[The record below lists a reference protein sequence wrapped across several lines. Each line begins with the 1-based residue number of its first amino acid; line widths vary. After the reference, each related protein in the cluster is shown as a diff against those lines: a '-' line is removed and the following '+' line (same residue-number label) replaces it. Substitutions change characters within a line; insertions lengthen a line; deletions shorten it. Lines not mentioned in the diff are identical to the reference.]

1 METTKLIYPDLS
13 YKITGLLFE
22 VHNEIGRYGRE
33 AQYCNLLA
41 EKLDKVKLNYVRELV
56 VGNTGNRIDF
66 FIEGKIV
73 IEAKAKDVITRED
86 YFQTQ
91 RYLQAL
97 NAKLGILVNFHQMYL
112 HPKRVVRIE
121 KDVNKKFN

>member
-1 METTKLIYPDLS
+1 METEKLIYPELS

-33 AQYCNLLA
+33 KQYCDLLA
-41 EKLDKVKLNYVRELV
+41 KKFDIAKLNYVRELT

-66 FIEGKIV
+66 FIGGKIV
-73 IEAKAKDVITRED
+73 IEAKAKDLVTRED

-91 RYLQAL
+91 RYLQVL
-97 NAKLGILVNFHQMYL
+97 NARLGILVNFHQVYL
-112 HPKRVVRIE
+112 HPKRVVKIE
-121 KDVNKKFN
+121 KDVRNTFH